1 MNLTLNLAL
10 WIVAGL
16 LAVVFLV
23 GSTTKLFVP
32 KKKLAAIHAAAEWTA
47 DFSPVP
53 SRPSEPSN
61 SWLRQA

>member
-16 LAVVFLV
+16 LAAVFLL
-23 GSTTKLFVP
+23 SSAKLFVP
-32 KKKLAAIHAAAEWTA
+32 KEKMAGMGAATRWVE

-53 SRPSEPSN
+53 SRPSEPSR
-61 SWLRQA
+61 SWLRRA